1 MLPAVFVAD
10 LGSLGGSFDFTYKS
24 IHTGTVVHCFD
35 GHVRSTPSF
44 TALTC
49 HKGCVGLW
57 NGNTVTNSRLSM
69 IDHRWTERMPAARY
83 WPISDP
89 DTIMSSPLRNSPAK
103 VRVHACVPDVC
114 MEVEVAV
121 T

>member
-10 LGSLGGSFDFTYKS
+10 LGSLGGSFDFTS
-24 IHTGTVVHCFD
+24 STRPLLSLHGV
-35 GHVRSTPSF
+35 VRSTPSS

-57 NGNTVTNSRLSM
+57 NGNTDTHSRLSM